1 VPKPLASFARRSP
14 SAPVRSLLIAAALA
28 LVASFMALPGA
39 SASGG
44 AKIPVCGRLSTSG
57 FAAFPARLP
66 LLPPGSVPPP
76 AILGQAAVVI
86 DGDTGRVLY
95 DLNAHE
101 RRAPASTTKIMT
113 AILALEH
120 GNLDRRVVSTTDGP
134 SMRGSSI
141 MGLQPGANVTL
152 RDLLYGLMLP
162 SGNDAGLEIGKAV
175 DGDVAKFVDRMNR
188 KVDELGLENTQFRN
202 PHGLDARGHYSS
214 AYDLAMLG
222 RFAMRD
228 PEFRAI
234 ARAGAWHVAPPG
246 GNYTVYNTN
255 SLLAKY
261 PHADGV
267 KMGFTY
273 AAGPTL
279 VASAVRD
286 GQRLYATVLNSSDR
300 DADAAALLEWAFN
313 SYRWQPVGASLKR
326 HLELAQ
332 KVGGGGSVVRN
343 VAVCG

>member
-1 VPKPLASFARRSP
+1 MPKPLVSFARRSP
-14 SAPVRSLLIAAALA
+14 SALIRTLLIATALA
-28 LVASFMALPGA
+28 LVASFVVLPGA
-39 SASGG
+39 SASSGPR
-44 AKIPVCGRLSTSG
+44 IPVCGQLSSSG

-66 LLPPGSVPPP
+66 LLPPGSPAPP

-113 AILALEH
+113 AILALEN
-120 GNLDRRVVSTTDGP
+120 GNIDRRVVSTTDGP

-141 MGLQPGANVTL
+141 MGLRPGANVTI
-152 RDLLYGLMLP
+152 RDLMYGLMLP
-162 SGNDAGLEIGKAV
+162 SGNDAALEIAKVV
-175 DGDVAKFVDRMNR
+175 DGDVGKFVERMNR
-188 KVDELGLENTQFRN
+188 KVADLGLENTQFRN

-222 RFAMRD
+222 RVAMRD
-228 PEFRAI
+228 PEFRTI
-234 ARAGAWHVAPPG
+234 AHAPAWYVAPAG

-261 PHADGV
+261 PDADGV

-300 DADAAALLEWAFN
+300 DADAAALLDWAFS
-313 SYRWQPVGASLKR
+313 SYQWKPVGASLKR

-332 KVGGGGSVVRN
+332 KFGAGSSVLRN